1 MATKA
6 SLRKRVEQLNESLG
20 RPVNGWRTMDGKS
33 VANVGYLQ
41 LNVYNP
47 GDGWSRY
54 TLVEIVNEQGG
65 ETLRSRCGTAGEMDY
80 ILDALFRALV
90 YKEFKRVTA

>member
-1 MATKA
+1 VALLNKA
-6 SLRKRVEQLNESLG
+6 LN
-20 RPVNGWRTMDGKS
+20 RPAEGWRTVNGQN
-33 VANVGYLQ
+33 VANVGHLQ
-41 LNVYNP
+41 LEVNSP

-90 YKEFKRVTA
+90 YHEFKAA